1 MVLAG
6 PGSGKTTV
14 ITHRILQLIRNG
26 VRPEDILV
34 ITFTKAAA
42 LEMESRFRKL
52 YLEEQLKQRLGDAY
66 EAEAGHRPAFS
77 SGEDARLPGSLRD
90 AGGQVN
96 FVLGAQ
102 RKLKAH
108 TAVER
113 IHRHLARPEAEGVAV
128 EIHRA
133 IVGKAQQRQRVVVQ
147 ARHVE
152 GALRMLV
159 NKPTGAAHRID
170 RVAHHL

>member
-1 MVLAG
+1 MGFSIDQKRAIEHRDGPAMVLAG

-14 ITHRILQLIRNG
+14 ITHRILQLIRSG

-42 LEMESRFRKL
+42 IEMESRFRKL

-77 SGEDARLPGSLRD
+77 SAEDARLPGSLCD

-96 FVLGAQ
+96 FGTFHSIFFFILRIRYHFSYKNILSERTKSRRPSVS
-102 RKLKAH
+102 
-108 TAVER
+108 TAAMIRTFCVF
-113 IHRHLARPEAEGVAV
+113 
-128 EIHRA
+128 
-133 IVGKAQQRQRVVVQ
+133 
-147 ARHVE
+147 
-152 GALRMLV
+152 
-159 NKPTGAAHRID
+159 
-170 RVAHHL
+170 

>member
-1 MVLAG
+1 MGFSIDQKRAIEHRDGPAMVLAG

-66 EAEAGHRPAFS
+66 EAEARKAYRSSRSRPI
-77 SGEDARLPGSLRD
+77 
-90 AGGQVN
+90 
-96 FVLGAQ
+96 
-102 RKLKAH
+102 
-108 TAVER
+108 TATP
-113 IHRHLARPEAEGVAV
+113 IVAS
-128 EIHRA
+128 
-133 IVGKAQQRQRVVVQ
+133 
-147 ARHVE
+147 
-152 GALRMLV
+152 
-159 NKPTGAAHRID
+159 
-170 RVAHHL
+170 